1 MYADEYIVIICKKS
15 PYNGFGSSKQQLQTT
30 ITSNYMRNSHASMIR
45 TIHTFARILLCL
57 CLLGGARAW
66 AVMIIA
72 NPNVSVTSPSQ
83 NAVRAMFA
91 MKLLQWPDG
100 QPVRVFVLADDNP
113 LHRAFC
119 KEVLDVYP
127 YQLRQ
132 TWDRLVYSGTGQAP
146 TEVGSEQEMLRKVAS
161 TPGALGYAR
170 KVKPGDRVR
179 ILSVDDP
186 GSIFS
191 AE

>member
-1 MYADEYIVIICKKS
+1 
-15 PYNGFGSSKQQLQTT
+15 
-30 ITSNYMRNSHASMIR
+30 MRYSYTLMIR
-45 TIHTFARILLCL
+45 TAHTMARILLCL
-57 CLLGGARAW
+57 CLLGGAKAW
-66 AVMIIA
+66 AMVIIV
-72 NPNVSVTSPSQ
+72 NPNVSVASVSQ

-100 QPVRVFVLADDNP
+100 QPVRVFVLPDDNP
-113 LHRAFC
+113 LHRTFC

-146 TEVGSEQEMLRKVAS
+146 TEVVSEEEMLKKVAS
-161 TPGALGYAR
+161 TPGAIGYAR

-179 ILSVDDP
+179 ILSVDNP
-186 GSIFS
+186 ARIIS

>member
-1 MYADEYIVIICKKS
+1 
-15 PYNGFGSSKQQLQTT
+15 
-30 ITSNYMRNSHASMIR
+30 MRYSYTLMIR
-45 TIHTFARILLCL
+45 TAHFMTRILLCL
-57 CLLGGARAW
+57 CLLGGAKAW
-66 AVMIIA
+66 AVAIIV
-72 NPNVSVTSPSQ
+72 NPNVSVTTLSQ

-100 QPVRVFVLADDNP
+100 RPVRVFVLADDNL
-113 LHRAFC
+113 LHRTFC

-127 YQLRQ
+127 YQMRQ

-146 TEVGSEQEMLRKVAS
+146 TEVASEDEMVRKVAS
-161 TPGALGYAR
+161 TPGAMGYVR

-179 ILSVDDP
+179 ILTVDNP
-186 GSIFS
+186 ARIIS

>member
-1 MYADEYIVIICKKS
+1 MLRAT
-15 PYNGFGSSKQQLQTT
+15 PA
-30 ITSNYMRNSHASMIR
+30 M
-45 TIHTFARILLCL
+45 ARILLGI
-57 CLLGGARAW
+57 CLLSGAKAW
-66 AVMIIA
+66 SEMIIV
-72 NPNVSVTSPSQ
+72 NPKVPVTTISP

-100 QPVRVFVLADDNP
+100 QPVRVFVLPDDNL
-113 LHRAFC
+113 LHRTFC
-119 KEVLDVYP
+119 KEVLHVYP

-146 TEVGSEQEMLRKVAS
+146 TEVASEEEMLKKVAS
-161 TPGALGYAR
+161 TPGAMGYAR

-179 ILSVDDP
+179 ILTVNNP
-186 GSIFS
+186 ARIIS

>member
-1 MYADEYIVIICKKS
+1 L
-15 PYNGFGSSKQQLQTT
+15 SKQQLPAD
-30 ITSNYMRNSHASMIR
+30 NDNKHGMRSSHTLMIR
-45 TIHTFARILLCL
+45 TIHAMARILLCL
-57 CLLGGARAW
+57 CLLGGAKAW
-66 AVMIIA
+66 AVVIIV
-72 NPNVSVTSPSQ
+72 NPNVSVTTLSQ

-91 MKLLQWPDG
+91 MKLLEWPDG
-100 QPVRVFVLADDNP
+100 QPVRVFVLPDDNP

-119 KEVLDVYP
+119 KEALDVYP

-161 TPGALGYAR
+161 TPGALGYVR
-170 KVKPGDRVR
+170 KIKPGDRVR
-179 ILSVDDP
+179 ILTVDNPDR
-186 GSIFS
+186 IIS